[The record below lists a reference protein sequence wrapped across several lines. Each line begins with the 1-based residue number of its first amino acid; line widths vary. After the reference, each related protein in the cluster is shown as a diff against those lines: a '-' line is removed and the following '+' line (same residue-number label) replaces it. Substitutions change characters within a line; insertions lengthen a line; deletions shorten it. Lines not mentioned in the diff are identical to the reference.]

1 MNILLATYSYYPY
14 HYGGTE
20 VYVAGLAGFLK
31 NKGHSVTIIAG
42 MPPKAF
48 AEHPV
53 FYEDEQLKT
62 VRYEYEGIEVVGVI
76 LNDESTTEIYKKYR
90 NAWSRSWRIVL
101 DKLGKQKFDI
111 LHLHANTSPVGENLI
126 EAVKSKSPQ
135 VKCVA
140 SYHLPISCAKGTLL
154 FGNTLQACGIAPDIN
169 ICTACTLASKLH
181 WSLTLSKPLVKAMP
195 LIGSEFFPTG
205 FRLKYLLKEFIQSFQ
220 SLNSSINIWHVFS
233 KQIQEILL
241 LNKVNSNKVIL
252 LKHGVHPCF
261 FVDGDASIHE
271 RSVGKEILF
280 LYAGRFDKVKGFF
293 TLLKAWDS
301 LPEKPGRKLII
312 AGQNQIGEQAIE
324 NLLQQFS
331 QRQDV
336 EMVGTL
342 SQQELAMLMKRVHC
356 TIIPSEWIEIG
367 PLVFHE
373 AIAAG
378 SDVIASDIGG
388 CKELSEKYF
397 KKSKSFNVGNSA
409 SLKKTIENFTYSSA
423 KMQTTTQLDNYNAVE
438 LSYNHLLKTGV
449 INTSI

>member
-1 MNILLATYSYYPY
+1 
-14 HYGGTE
+14 
-20 VYVAGLAGFLK
+20 
-31 NKGHSVTIIAG
+31 
-42 MPPKAF
+42 
-48 AEHPV
+48 
-53 FYEDEQLKT
+53 
-62 VRYEYEGIEVVGVI
+62 
-76 LNDESTTEIYKKYR
+76 
-90 NAWSRSWRIVL
+90 
-101 DKLGKQKFDI
+101 
-111 LHLHANTSPVGENLI
+111 
-126 EAVKSKSPQ
+126 
-135 VKCVA
+135 
-140 SYHLPISCAKGTLL
+140 
-154 FGNTLQACGIAPDIN
+154 
-169 ICTACTLASKLH
+169 
-181 WSLTLSKPLVKAMP
+181 
-195 LIGSEFFPTG
+195 
-205 FRLKYLLKEFIQSFQ
+205 
-220 SLNSSINIWHVFS
+220 
-233 KQIQEILL
+233 
-241 LNKVNSNKVIL
+241 
-252 LKHGVHPCF
+252 
-261 FVDGDASIHE
+261 
-271 RSVGKEILF
+271 
-280 LYAGRFDKVKGFF
+280 
-293 TLLKAWDS
+293 
-301 LPEKPGRKLII
+301 II